1 MASDRL
7 NLLLTDFER
16 VLVRLD
22 EALAAGSAP
31 FARDSSILHF
41 ELCFEVAWK
50 SARALALSQGLRP
63 AGPRDSFS
71 SLITL
76 GLELDEQVL
85 AGMLRRN
92 DAVHLY
98 HEALAEALRS
108 KLPGF
113 LLEFRRIAADSHACK
128 LMCARD
134 RCGDCR

>member
-16 VLVRLD
+16 VLARLD

-50 SARALALSQGLRP
+50 SARALALIQGLRP

-85 AGMLRRN
+85 ASMLRARN

-98 HEALAEALRS
+98 HEALAEALRA

-113 LLEFRRIAADSHACK
+113 LLEFRRIAAQI
-128 LMCARD
+128 RQ
-134 RCGDCR
+134 RTV